1 MPRITLIKLLRYR
14 EWTEELG
21 YDREW
26 IIQSKQAK
34 IYDLIQI
41 LFSKKNGF
49 AFPLRYDYFIAL
61 SNGID
66 EKTHY
71 EILMEIDSATP
82 YGIKMVSLTHKYPA
96 IAQLIASHIIRDKPG
111 KLVFLEG
118 DEDNNVVA
126 HIDFNNITLYTDMT
140 SVFESYLKIQSLY
153 YNISKYAF
161 QLGGIS
167 TYLGGDN
174 MVVILPEEKIDRFL
188 ENLPYYLKIGIGVS
202 SVPRKAMSLASK
214 ALTMIREGLV
224 RKNYIILRD
233 ESDENI

>member
-1 MPRITLIKLLRYR
+1 MPRITLLKLLRYR

-34 IYDLIQI
+34 MYDLIQL

-71 EILMEIDSATP
+71 EILMEIDSVAP
-82 YGIKMVSLTHKYPA
+82 YGIKMVSLVHKYPA
-96 IAQLIASHIIRDKPG
+96 IAQLIASHVIREKPG
-111 KLVFLEG
+111 KLVFFEG
-118 DEDNNVVA
+118 DEDNNVII
-126 HIDFNNITLYTDMT
+126 HIDFNNITSYTEMT

-174 MVVILPEEKIDRFL
+174 MLVILPEEKINRFL
-188 ENLPYYLKIGIGVS
+188 ENLPYYLKIGIGIS
-202 SVPRKAMSLASK
+202 RIPRKALSLASK
-214 ALTMIREGLV
+214 ALTMIRKGVV
-224 RKNYIILRD
+224 RKNYLILRD
-233 ESDENI
+233 ENV